1 MNEKKQKHWRDHL
14 EGEATVS
21 KDQVAAKLL
30 FIAYFLLF
38 LRFTAAAIS
47 WKYGERNKRDDIQQ
61 KILLAHE
68 YLPKNIDDYGNMS
81 RKKQV

>member
-14 EGEATVS
+14 EGEATVL
-21 KDQVAAKLL
+21 KDQVTATLL
-30 FIAYFLLF
+30 VIAYFLPF
-38 LRFTAAAIS
+38 LRFTAAAAIS
-47 WKYGERNKRDDIQQ
+47 WKYGKRQNIQQ